1 MPYQT
6 LISPAQLAMHVDD
19 PGWVIV
25 DCRFTLDDPDAA
37 REAYNRAHIPGAR
50 YAHLDEVLTNPPYLD
65 QGRHPLPE
73 PGVMARRFGEL
84 GIDNS
89 SQVVAYDDSGGA
101 FAARLWWMLRYLGH
115 EAVAVLDGGWQA
127 WRAAGLPVSQ
137 DRVVVEPATFRGRPQ
152 PGWLVVA
159 GEVPAVTLLVDS
171 RTPERY
177 RGEVEDYD
185 PVRGHIPGAV
195 NYPYQ
200 RNLDASGFFLP
211 PDILRQQL
219 AGVHGDVPPEEV
231 SYYCGSG
238 VTACHNLLAQ
248 AHAGLPPGRL
258 YAGSWSDW
266 IRDPARPIAR
276 D

>member
-1 MPYQT
+1 MPYQA
-6 LISPAQLAMHVDD
+6 LITPAQLAMHLDD

-25 DCRFTLDDPDAA
+25 DCRFTLDDP
-37 REAYNRAHIPGAR
+37 EAGRKAYHRAHIPGAR
-50 YAHLDEVLTNPPYLD
+50 YAHLDELLTNPPYLD
-65 QGRHPLPE
+65 RGRHPLPE
-73 PGVMARRFGEL
+73 PAVMARRFGEL
-84 GIDNS
+84 GIGNG
-89 SQVVAYDDSGGA
+89 SQVVAYDDAGGA
-101 FAARLWWMLRYLGH
+101 IAARLWWMLRYLGH
-115 EAVAVLDGGWQA
+115 DAVAVLDGGWQA
-127 WRAAGLPVSQ
+127 WRAAGLPVAQ
-137 DRVVVEPATFRGRPQ
+137 ERVVVEPATFRGRPQ

-159 GEVPAVTLLVDS
+159 DEVPAVTLLVDS

-200 RNLDASGFFLP
+200 RNLDGSGAFLP
-211 PDILRQQL
+211 PDLLREQL
-219 AGVHGDVPPEEV
+219 AEIHGGTPPEEV
-231 SYYCGSG
+231 TYYCGSG

-266 IRDPARPIAR
+266 IRDSARPIAR